1 MLVSG
6 CLLRLRLA
14 ATLALF
20 VALSGCVSEMAPVV
34 AEPLRVG
41 NVDDL
46 PAESLGFVRGKTTL
60 DEARAALVAHK
71 LTGVV
76 DDQFARDGGAT
87 VQVLGADYQRA
98 IHVFRGGVYDHSM
111 SLPTHG
117 LPAYGLALRLARS
130 GSSDVLLVL
139 YRDPLGRREDPPV
152 MLAFRWQT
160 DRFAFAGSLSF
171 EAIVN
176 ARGGMTHPLFVGTDL
191 DEGVM
196 LVARDQRGAL
206 WETAYIVRAL
216 APQPNTAQHFDVRPK
231 PMSEAL
237 MCSCIHDWAFGKGE

>member
-1 MLVSG
+1 
-6 CLLRLRLA
+6 
-14 ATLALF
+14 
-20 VALSGCVSEMAPVV
+20 MAPIV

-46 PAESLGFVRGKTTL
+46 PAASLGFVRGRTTL

-76 DDQFARDGGAT
+76 DDRFARDGGAT
-87 VQVLGADYQRA
+87 VEVLGADYQREL
-98 IHVFRGGVYDHSM
+98 HVFRGGVYDHSM

-117 LPAYGLALRLARS
+117 MPAYGLALRLARS
-130 GSSDVLLVL
+130 GSSDLLLVL

-152 MLAFRWQT
+152 MLAFRWQA
-160 DRFAFAGSLSF
+160 DHFAFAASLSF
-171 EAIVN
+171 ESIVA

-196 LVARDQRGAL
+196 LVARDRRGAL
-206 WETAYIVRAL
+206 WETAYLVRSV
-216 APQPNTAQHFDVRPK
+216 APREPTAAPRFDLRPK

-237 MCSCIHDWAFGKGE
+237 MCSCIHDWAFGKSE